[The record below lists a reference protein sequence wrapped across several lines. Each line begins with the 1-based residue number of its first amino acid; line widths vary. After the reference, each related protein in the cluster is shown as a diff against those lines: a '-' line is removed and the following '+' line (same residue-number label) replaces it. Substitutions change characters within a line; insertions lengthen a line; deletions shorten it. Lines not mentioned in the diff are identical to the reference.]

1 MPVSAVLQTECS
13 AVRAVNYK
21 DMGQKVHPTI
31 FRTGII
37 YSWPSRW
44 FFVGNKYAENLRQ
57 DVLLRKYIIKKW
69 REAGVDRVEIER
81 NANKITIAV
90 YTAKPGFVIGRGGAG
105 AEDLKKEI
113 KTKFLP
119 KMRLSDVTLNINE
132 VDRPNLSAQIVAQAM
147 AAEIE
152 KRMPFKRVLKQAV
165 QRVQR
170 AGALGVK
177 VMVKGRLNG
186 AEIAR
191 EEKLVAGKVPL
202 QTMRADI
209 DYARC
214 VATTTYG
221 AIGLKVWIYKGEI
234 FAGEADEKGQVVGES
249 RGKK

>member
-1 MPVSAVLQTECS
+1 
-13 AVRAVNYK
+13 
-21 DMGQKVHPTI
+21 MGQKVHPTI
-31 FRTGII
+31 FRTGVI

-44 FFVGNKYAENLRQ
+44 FSVGNKYIENTRQ
-57 DVLLRKYIIKKW
+57 DVLLRKYIIKKLH
-69 REAGVDRVEIER
+69 EAGVDRVEIER

-90 YTAKPGFVIGRGGAG
+90 YTAKPGLVIGRGGSG

-119 KMRLSDVTLNINE
+119 KMRLSEVTLNINE
-132 VDRPNLSAQIVAQAM
+132 VDRPNLSAQIVAQGM
-147 AAEIE
+147 AQEIE

-191 EEKLVAGKVPL
+191 EEKLVAGKIPL

-214 VATTTYG
+214 VARTTYG

-234 FAGEADEKGQVVGES
+234 FAGETEEKGQVIGGV
-249 RGKK
+249 RGK